1 MKPVVKCH
9 VVESSIWAHPINIDT
24 IDDVNGNINGN
35 VKGNVNGNVNDNV
48 NGNVND
54 NVNGNGNVNV
64 NVNGN
69 VNDNIK
75 DNINNSFW
83 LGSSELDVQSGA
95 TAGFSPA
102 EVGVFSPDCRVRLGE
117 VLNLH
122 QDCRNKGVKL

>member
-1 MKPVVKCH
+1 MLSLPKICGMIFIWSSMKPVVKCH

-24 IDDVNGNINGN
+24 IDDVNVNGNINGN

-48 NGNVND
+48 NGNV
-54 NVNGNGNVNV
+54 NGNVNV

-83 LGSSELDVQSGA
+83 LGSSELQMFKVGQQLVFHQPRLVFFHQ
-95 TAGFSPA
+95 TAES
-102 EVGVFSPDCRVRLGE
+102 D
-117 VLNLH
+117 
-122 QDCRNKGVKL
+122 